1 MSIFTKIAEFFTG
14 KQTQPEV
21 AATTAPYK
29 VEPAAISTIEVKPSA
44 PILEFPTSKKPKPAA
59 RTVTKTPAPT
69 PEPTP
74 KPRARKGPAPK
85 PRVVTSPVVVKAR
98 FNAIELEKSSKQEL
112 LEMARALDIK
122 VNARMGKS
130 IIIAKLVK

>member
-14 KQTQPEV
+14 KPSQPEI

-29 VEPAAISTIEVKPSA
+29 VEPVVISNIETRPSA
-44 PILEFPTSKKPKPAA
+44 PILEFPAPKKPKPAA
-59 RTVTKTPAPT
+59 RTVAKT

-74 KPRARKGPAPK
+74 APTSKPRAKKGPAPK
-85 PRVVTSPVVVKAR
+85 PRGVTSPVVVKAR
-98 FNAIELEKSSKQEL
+98 YSAIELEKSSKQEL